1 MAYSICCN
9 ADAASYTRRWCRRT
23 RTKKACTSM
32 DWDCDSDGA
41 LTIWLSG
48 IFVSFHEMILWIVS
62 DWRGTSVSLIL
73 CKKHAPAPTA
83 LAKTNGLVL
92 LGMCLARAGAPAFV
106 RQVFKHIFYE
116 SSQLFIWVLSVPSLL
131 GPSSTMFSAATSGSW
146 SWSLSV
152 CLAVRY
158 QRKLPTLEVML
169 DPSHIRHKNIL
180 DHFNLATLV
189 YHIFSFA
196 FNLLLF
202 LDHKIVIKFLSLAVG
217 IHNSQCQNYKCT

>member
-1 MAYSICCN
+1 
-9 ADAASYTRRWCRRT
+9 
-23 RTKKACTSM
+23 
-32 DWDCDSDGA
+32 
-41 LTIWLSG
+41 
-48 IFVSFHEMILWIVS
+48 
-62 DWRGTSVSLIL
+62 
-73 CKKHAPAPTA
+73 
-83 LAKTNGLVL
+83 
-92 LGMCLARAGAPAFV
+92 
-106 RQVFKHIFYE
+106 
-116 SSQLFIWVLSVPSLL
+116 
-131 GPSSTMFSAATSGSW
+131 MFSAATSGSW

-158 QRKLPTLEVML
+158 QSKLPTLEVML

-217 IHNSQCQNYKCT
+217 IHNSQCQNYKCTYTNYRLNEDSNPARMTNSKLIFIGP